1 MFLLYLLDAVSD
13 AASQIDTI
21 GRVARFALDIGWE
34 GESLWTFVDLA
45 VRRFKVV
52 ASADRL
58 QTYPWDILLVS
69 GSPDQHSHDSRET
82 SPCWKTWLE
91 RAQTHWVH
99 TQQSTNNPPQLT

>member
-1 MFLLYLLDAVSD
+1 MFLLYLLDAVS
-13 AASQIDTI
+13 AAAFQIDTI
-21 GRVARFALDIGWE
+21 GRVVRFALDIGWE

-52 ASADRL
+52 ASVDGL

-69 GSPDQHSHDSRET
+69 GSPVQHSHDSRKT

-91 RAQTHWVH
+91 RAQTHWAH
-99 TQQSTNNPPQLT
+99 TQPNTNNIPPST